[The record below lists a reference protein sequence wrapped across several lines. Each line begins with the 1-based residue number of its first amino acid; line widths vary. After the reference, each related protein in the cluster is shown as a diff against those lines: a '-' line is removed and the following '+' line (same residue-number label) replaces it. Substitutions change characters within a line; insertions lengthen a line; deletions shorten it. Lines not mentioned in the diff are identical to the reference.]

1 MGISFE
7 DLEVGS
13 TTEIGRYTF
22 EADDIKAFAQR
33 YDPQPFHLDEEEGK
47 ASPFGGLVASGWHTC
62 SVFMGLLIA
71 KLGSDSTSMGSPGVD
86 SISWL
91 KPVRA
96 GDTIT
101 MYQKIRDKRV
111 SASKPDRGIVS
122 TEWIGVN
129 GAGDTVIIVL
139 SKVIFGL
146 RDPQGASA

>member
-33 YDPQPFHLDEEEGK
+33 YDPQPFHLDEEAGK

-146 RDPQGASA
+146 RDPHGASA

>member
-1 MGISFE
+1 VGISFE

-33 YDPQPFHLDEEEGK
+33 YDPQPFHLDEEAGK

-101 MYQKIRDKRV
+101 MYRRFGQARV
-111 SASKPDRGIVS
+111 GEQAGSRHRVDRMDRRQPRRRHGDHRAQQGDLRVARSA
-122 TEWIGVN
+122 
-129 GAGDTVIIVL
+129 
-139 SKVIFGL
+139 
-146 RDPQGASA
+146 GASA

>member
-33 YDPQPFHLDEEEGK
+33 YDPQPFHLDEEAGK

-71 KLGSDSTSMGSPGVD
+71 KLGSDSTSMGSSGVD